1 VKAGKELGIAKLIA
15 KLVDASTSAD
25 LEVREQGQRKIPS
38 LKLELDGRDNPP
50 RRVDTLREQGKLVIR
65 IYGQHRSLKEVLGT
79 YSENGFKSENSPQ
92 ARASIAEIVSQ
103 QLAQYV
109 VERESETYPERF
121 GDAAKFFFR
130 QQQLIASFIVA
141 AQVGLIV
148 Q

>member
-1 VKAGKELGIAKLIA
+1 
-15 KLVDASTSAD
+15 
-25 LEVREQGQRKIPS
+25 
-38 LKLELDGRDNPP
+38 
-50 RRVDTLREQGKLVIR
+50 
-65 IYGQHRSLKEVLGT
+65 LKEVLGT
-79 YSENGFKSENSPQ
+79 YSENGFKHENSPQ

-109 VERESETYPERF
+109 VEREAETYPERF
-121 GDAAKFFFR
+121 GDAAKYFFR